1 MTRRLPGVIILLL
14 LLSLPIINTA
24 SAETSQVGGY
34 EIGLSIS
41 PRVPI
46 VDRANTLTIS
56 INDATTK
63 QPLESQYTITI
74 NTPGGGQALQRNFNA
89 PVGSSTFVYKFPS
102 SGLFDVKIEVTSVE
116 GNEVDPATANFEVNI
131 RSSATGTG
139 TFAVTEVETTDTA
152 RNKDTEFEVG
162 SLIIVS
168 ANLQNNSDSSNSFLY
183 VVQVKDA
190 NDQII
195 TSPVIISDQLA
206 SNAERIAGPSVRIM
220 QPGVYTAEIFI
231 WEDFVTLSPLAPPE
245 SISFT
250 VTN

>member
-1 MTRRLPGVIILLL
+1 MTGRLPGFIILFL

-46 VDRANTLTIS
+46 ADRASTLTIS
-56 INDATTK
+56 VNDATTK
-63 QPLESQYTITI
+63 QPLESQYMITI
-74 NTPGGGQALQRNFNA
+74 NTPGGGQALKRTLNA
-89 PVGSSTFVYKFPS
+89 LTGSSTFVYKFPS
-102 SGLFDVKIEVTSVE
+102 GGLFDVKIEVTSVE
-116 GNEVDPATANFEVNI
+116 GDEVSSATANFGVNI
-131 RSSATGTG
+131 RSNATGTG
-139 TFAVTEVETTDTA
+139 TFAVTDVETTDTA
-152 RNKDTEFEVG
+152 RNKDTEFKVG

-190 NDQII
+190 NDQIV
-195 TSPVIISDQLA
+195 TAPAIISDQLA

-220 QPGVYTAEIFI
+220 QPGVYTAEIFV
-231 WEDFVTLSPLAPPE
+231 WEDFVTLSPLAPTE